1 MNDARIAANR
11 IAHAWLLSKL
21 RKNANTEFE
30 CVRLH
35 SRAVIL
41 QSLYRQHLSR
51 IELLHQ
57 KRSHAKA
64 LNDFKILVRDLG
76 GSAESFTSNR
86 HFLAEKLMRVITGA
100 RVESASFRSHLGVIE
115 LKRSTGVTCDALWRM
130 TYGL

>member
-57 KRSHAKA
+57 KRLHAKA

-86 HFLAEKLMRVITGA
+86 RFLAEKLMRVITGA

-115 LKRSTGVTCDALWRM
+115 LKRSTGVTRDALCRL
-130 TYGL
+130 TYCW